1 MVEEPK
7 GDRQELERR
16 LAQSRRLAA
25 QPNDPLTQARLDQLV
40 RELEGQIGERRQAPS
55 PPGVCGVARPRQ

>member
-7 GDRQELERR
+7 RDRQELERR

-40 RELEGQIGERRQAPS
+40 RELEEQLGEHPRASPS
-55 PPGVCGVARPRQ
+55 